1 MRRID
6 TSVFPLGSVEAG
18 IEEGNVPLLNGGDP
32 DVEALLFPHL
42 YPYRKGHFHYR
53 AWNEKG
59 RSEYTCQMDA
69 KQKLNSVNSSFH
81 DDWYWPPWVYQAM
94 EKTRINQNAHWLVNN
109 KTRQAIDNRLPHYQ
123 LLQQRLYG
131 THSIINELITNT
143 IPACIQQ
150 GSRTS
155 WRRRG

>member
-1 MRRID
+1 MNPFEYD
-6 TSVFPLGSVEAG
+6 TETRNEENRHFHLPLGSVEAG

-42 YPYRKGHFHYR
+42 YPYGKGHFHYR
-53 AWNEKG
+53 AQNEKG
-59 RSEYTCQMDA
+59 RSEYTHQMDA

-123 LLQQRLYG
+123 LLQQSAFYY
-131 THSIINELITNT
+131 
-143 IPACIQQ
+143 Q
-150 GSRTS
+150 
-155 WRRRG
+155 